1 MRCLL
6 VIPVLRSLMQEDG
19 VFQANLRYEEVFV
32 SKIRGGGEKKEK
44 QTGKKRTTGRKEL
57 GMQVC
62 W

>member
-1 MRCLL
+1 M
-6 VIPVLRSLMQEDG
+6 
-19 VFQANLRYEEVFV
+19 FQANLRYEEVFV